1 MFLLWAPRETLSP
14 SPPSPH
20 PCFSSP
26 GPASSPPEE
35 LHLRS
40 TLGPTLGQRD
50 SPPGPVR
57 GHETPGQDSWDRPGA
72 GKSVSCSARRRV
84 LSGPALGRRAS
95 GKAETVSGRRGF
107 RLGFGSRTQRKQSL
121 GWCRA
126 PRQDQSAARVCGWV
140 GCGGGGELLTVE
152 KNSVNPNPCS
162 PSRLRPASWSP
173 RIFNRLLV
181 YHH

>member
-1 MFLLWAPRETLSP
+1 MFLLWVPQETLSP
-14 SPPSPH
+14 SPPSPN
-20 PCFSSP
+20 PGVSSP
-26 GPASSPPEE
+26 GPESSPPEE

-40 TLGPTLGQRD
+40 TRGPSLGQRD

-57 GHETPGQDSWDRPGA
+57 GHETSGQDSWDRPGA

-84 LSGPALGRRAS
+84 LSCPALGRRAS

-126 PRQDQSAARVCGWV
+126 LRQDQSGARVCVWV
-140 GCGGGGELLTVE
+140 GWGGGANFLRWKRTARTPTPAALAGFALLLGAQEYLTG
-152 KNSVNPNPCS
+152 C
-162 PSRLRPASWSP
+162 
-173 RIFNRLLV
+173 
-181 YHH
+181 